1 MNSITSIGMSNNY
14 LNSTRINKRN
24 KMSETPVQ
32 SEFGQESLSFK
43 GINANLV
50 KETPKNPKR
59 AVAGVV
65 ALGSAAALA
74 VKYLLQGVVTPD
86 SKKFN
91 ENCKRVYPWYTF
103 SKSNF
108 FDYVVVK
115 KDTKY
120 KGVKNIE
127 KANAGDVLIRDNKG
141 NLSHVTYKDLL
152 SEYNINK
159 DDFDR
164 VLDKAIDKSAQEN
177 IYYSKEELQ
186 AKAKNKIFAGFLRDK
201 LSGNGKISESDS
213 DDFKSRM
220 LRGIIAEDLDY
231 FYEWNYSGH
240 SYLKG
245 VKVDGKWYAAT
256 NSGDCARIF
265 DNILAG
271 RETSGGI
278 SQENY
283 EKIVAERDEKTG
295 RP

>member
-50 KETPKNPKR
+50 KETPKNPKC

-127 KANAGDVLIRDNKG
+127 KANAGDILIRDNKG

-186 AKAKNKIFAGFLRDK
+186 AIAKNKIFAGFLRDK
-201 LSGNGKISESDS
+201 LSGNGKISESDI

-220 LRGIIAEDLDY
+220 LRGIIAEAKDY
-231 FYEWNYSGH
+231 FHELNYSGH
-240 SYLKG
+240 SFLQG